1 MFSFNEE
8 GIRDLYDTCIK
19 KTYSPNDLCK
29 EKGGL
34 NFLGESFVSL
44 DQTTNN
50 NINPICLS
58 IEINQTT
65 IFKVLIA
72 LLRKRETLRDINPY
86 LSKSNISANIEFV
99 INRKYDKY
107 CQTLLH
113 KAVEKKNIEMVK
125 FLHQEFPQTLSLS
138 ETDKD
143 LQNVLHYAVN
153 IAKQSNFI
161 TFFVKLDFDKCILR
175 TQRDKQGKTPQEYDT
190 SNNFELFFSSIWDVA
205 KFNNLGLAEKL
216 LNSGSYSV
224 DESTNLFSN
233 TPAHIAAINSSD
245 KVLLLLVKSNANLE
259 IKNYKGL
266 TVKDYCEKNGNKS
279 FRKKAN
285 AILSGEIKEYSELEN
300 FNRHNVSVL
309 NTTINN
315 LNDKKVKKII
325 EEINA
330 KSKEKNINF
339 RKIFK
344 TMDEDKNGKC
354 ILIKVDWTVMSLNCC
369 LQ

>member
-1 MFSFNEE
+1 LFGFTEE
-8 GIRDLYDTCIK
+8 GNKDLYDVCIK
-19 KTYSPNDLCK
+19 KTYSPNDLSK

-34 NFLGESFVSL
+34 NYLGESFVSL

-72 LLRKRETLRDINPY
+72 LLRKRETLRELNHH
-86 LSKSNISANIEFV
+86 LSKSNISANIAFV
-99 INRKYDKY
+99 LNRKYDKY

-113 KAVEKKNIEMVK
+113 KAVEKKNIEIVK
-125 FLHQEFPQTLSLS
+125 FLYFEFPQTLSLS

-153 IAKQSNFI
+153 MAKQSNFI

-175 TQRDKQGKTPQEYDT
+175 TQKDKQGKTPQEYDT
-190 SNNFELFFSSIWDVA
+190 SNNYELFFNSIWDVA
-205 KFNNLGLAEKL
+205 KSNNLGMAEKL
-216 LNSGSYSV
+216 LNSGSYTV
-224 DESTNLFSN
+224 DEQSNLYNN

-245 KVLLLLVKSNANLE
+245 KVLLLLVKSNANLD
-259 IKNYKGL
+259 IKNHKGL
-266 TVKDYCEKNGNKS
+266 TVKDY
-279 FRKKAN
+279 
-285 AILSGEIKEYSELEN
+285 SGEIKEYSELEN
-300 FNRHNVSVL
+300 FNRQNVSVL

-330 KSKEKNINF
+330 KAKEKNINF
-339 RKIFK
+339 RRIFK
-344 TMDEDKNGKC
+344 TMDEDKNGK
-354 ILIKVDWTVMSLNCC
+354 
-369 LQ
+369 